1 MQKALL
7 IGAFVFAY
15 GSAALA
21 RERALPYTPSPG
33 DTPSVG
39 TLAAV
44 APRPRTAGTSR
55 GAETSSFDNER
66 WLDRALDRK
75 LWICRGC

>member
-1 MQKALL
+1 MQKALI
-7 IGAFVFAY
+7 IGAFVFAC
-15 GSAALA
+15 GSGALA
-21 RERALPYTPSPG
+21 RERALPHTPSPG

-44 APRPRTAGTSR
+44 APRARTAGTSR